1 LDELENEEKTNRVS
15 VNIAKAYA
23 AQEETRQWMKERRKA
38 VDMLIKEKSKDPN
51 MTSKKW
57 NDRESAKL
65 VTWR

>member
-1 LDELENEEKTNRVS
+1 LDELENEETTNRVS

-23 AQEETRQWMKERRKA
+23 EQEETRQWMKERRKA